1 MLKNMIKKR
10 VELISETILCMFL
23 LEKILEKSVEE
34 IVRRTSRG
42 WLKLCFTG
50 TFDSNISMNFAI
62 FRRNFDELLGRKRK
76 KNLVGISQKYSGDD
90 KLS

>member
-50 TFDSNISMNFAI
+50 TTDSNTPPH
-62 FRRNFDELLGRKRK
+62 RRCHGR
-76 KNLVGISQKYSGDD
+76 GETTYSEIIT
-90 KLS
+90 K